1 MNVLKRLWIIG
12 MLMVVCAGC
21 NLSKSE
27 VAALPTDAPAVTEEG
42 TPSVTRTPIA
52 FGVGV
57 TQLPTLLP

>member
-1 MNVLKRLWIIG
+1 

-27 VAALPTDAPAVTEEG
+27 VAALPTDVPAVTEEG
-42 TPSVTRTPIA
+42 TPRATRTPIA